1 MIISLLLLICYT
13 IFVYFILE
21 KVYRGNLSYLLIY
34 LVSFLPIYFLFQ
46 LIVFDFSEN
55 KLLVDLIK
63 YSKDFVIFSSFII
76 VFFGSKQNIFSK
88 EYEITFLDKIII
100 LFIILSSSYTIIP
113 IGEASFYV
121 KLLYLKNIYL
131 IGVVYYLGRNFFI
144 DKNLFFSLKKIFI
157 SILCIAFLVSS
168 IEYFFNF
175 HLHSFFN
182 YAKFNLLINDIL
194 PEGNFGLSWTF
205 ERSPDQARFG
215 SIFPNPLEYSSNLL
229 LFLTIPLFAILDSK
243 KNIFKNLLIILI
255 VFVSFYYA
263 YSRASILSA
272 LIVIFAA
279 LLITKNYKTVFYILV
294 LLLFSILIFYFLA
307 SEDSIY
313 FVIDT
318 FTFNESSSFSHLIEW
333 IQAILT
339 IIENPLGIGLAM
351 SGNASGV
358 DQAIK
363 IGGEN
368 QFLIYGV
375 QMGVISMILY
385 SLMLF
390 KSIRDSFSVF
400 SQSKG
405 HIKELAFIVLLTKF
419 GLIIPLLTANAELY
433 LFVSLTTW
441 FLIGSIQ
448 RSYQKISLY

>member
-1 MIISLLLLICYT
+1 MIISLLLLSCYT
-13 IFVYFILE
+13 FFVYFILE
-21 KVYRGNLSYLLIY
+21 RVYNGNLSFLLIY
-34 LVSFLPIYFLFQ
+34 LVTFLPVYFIFQ

-55 KLLVDLIK
+55 VLLVDLIK
-63 YSKDFVIFSSFII
+63 YSKDFVIFSSFFI
-76 VFFGSKQNIFSK
+76 VFFGSKKDFFSTELK
-88 EYEITFLDKIII
+88 TTFLDKTII
-100 LFIILSSSYTIIP
+100 LFIILSSIYAIIP

-121 KLLYLKNIYL
+121 KLIYLKNIYL

-144 DKNLFFSLKKIFI
+144 SEYLFFNLKKILI
-157 SILCIAFLVSS
+157 LILCIAFLVSS

-194 PEGNFGLSWTF
+194 PEGNFDLSWTF
-205 ERSPDQARFG
+205 ERSPNQARFG
-215 SIFPNPLEYSSNLL
+215 SIFPNPLEFSSNLI
-229 LFLTIPLFAILDSK
+229 LFLTIPLFAILHTK

-272 LIVIFAA
+272 LIMIFTA
-279 LLITKNYKTVFYILV
+279 LLITKNYKKVFYILV
-294 LLLFSILIFYFLA
+294 LLFFSILIFYFSA

-385 SLMLF
+385 SIMLF

-405 HIKELAFIVLLTKF
+405 YVKELAFIVLLTKF

-448 RSYQKISLY
+448 RSYQKIYQ

>member
-1 MIISLLLLICYT
+1 M
-13 IFVYFILE
+13 
-21 KVYRGNLSYLLIY
+21 
-34 LVSFLPIYFLFQ
+34 
-46 LIVFDFSEN
+46 
-55 KLLVDLIK
+55 
-63 YSKDFVIFSSFII
+63 
-76 VFFGSKQNIFSK
+76 
-88 EYEITFLDKIII
+88 
-100 LFIILSSSYTIIP
+100 
-113 IGEASFYV
+113 
-121 KLLYLKNIYL
+121 
-131 IGVVYYLGRNFFI
+131 
-144 DKNLFFSLKKIFI
+144 
-157 SILCIAFLVSS
+157 
-168 IEYFFNF
+168 
-175 HLHSFFN
+175 
-182 YAKFNLLINDIL
+182 
-194 PEGNFGLSWTF
+194 
-205 ERSPDQARFG
+205 
-215 SIFPNPLEYSSNLL
+215 
-229 LFLTIPLFAILDSK
+229 
-243 KNIFKNLLIILI
+243 
-255 VFVSFYYA
+255 
-263 YSRASILSA
+263 
-272 LIVIFAA
+272 IFAA
-279 LLITKNYKTVFYILV
+279 LLITKNYKTVSYILV
-294 LLLFSILIFYFLA
+294 LLLFFILIFYYLA

-390 KSIRDSFSVF
+390 KSIKDSFSVYSF
-400 SQSKG
+400 SKG

-448 RSYQKISLY
+448 RSYQKICFIKL

>member
-1 MIISLLLLICYT
+1 MIISLLLLSCYT
-13 IFVYFILE
+13 FFVYFILE
-21 KVYRGNLSYLLIY
+21 RVYNGNLSFLLIY
-34 LVSFLPIYFLFQ
+34 LVTFLPIYFIFQ
-46 LIVFDFSEN
+46 LIVFDFYEN
-55 KLLVDLIK
+55 VLLVDLIK
-63 YSKDFVIFSSFII
+63 YSKDFVIFSSFFI
-76 VFFGSKQNIFSK
+76 VFFGSKKDFFSTELK
-88 EYEITFLDKIII
+88 TTFLDKTII
-100 LFIILSSSYTIIP
+100 LFIMLSSIYAIIP

-121 KLLYLKNIYL
+121 KLIYLKNIYL
-131 IGVVYYLGRNFFI
+131 IGVVYYLGRNFFVNE
-144 DKNLFFSLKKIFI
+144 NLFFNLKKIFI

-168 IEYFFNF
+168 IEYLFNF

-194 PEGNFGLSWTF
+194 PKGNFGLSWTF
-205 ERSPDQARFG
+205 ERSPDQPRFG
-215 SIFPNPLEYSSNLL
+215 SIFPNPLEFSSNLI
-229 LFLTIPLFAILDSK
+229 LFLTIPLFAILHSK
-243 KNIFKNLLIILI
+243 KNIYKNLLIILI

-279 LLITKNYKTVFYILV
+279 LLITKNYRTVFYILV
-294 LLLFSILIFYFLA
+294 LLLFSILIFYFSA

-339 IIENPLGIGLAM
+339 IIENPLGVGLAM

-400 SQSKG
+400 SLSKG
-405 HIKELAFIVLLTKF
+405 YVKELAFIVLLTKF

-448 RSYQKISLY
+448 RSYKKFIIN

>member
-1 MIISLLLLICYT
+1 MIISFLLLSCYT
-13 IFVYFILE
+13 LFVYFILDR
-21 KVYRGNLSYLLIY
+21 VYNGNLSFLLIY
-34 LVSFLPIYFLFQ
+34 LVTFLPVYFIFQ
-46 LIVFDFSEN
+46 LIVFDFYEN
-55 KLLVDLIK
+55 VLLVDLIK
-63 YSKDFVIFSSFII
+63 YSKDFVIFSSFFI
-76 VFFGSKQNIFSK
+76 VFFGSKKDFFLK
-88 EYEITFLDKIII
+88 ELRTTFLDKIII
-100 LFIILSSSYTIIP
+100 LFIMLSSIYAIIP
-113 IGEASFYV
+113 FGEASFYV

-131 IGVVYYLGRNFFI
+131 VGVVYYLGRNFSI
-144 DKNLFFSLKKIFI
+144 NENLFLNLKKILI
-157 SILCIAFLVSS
+157 SILCIAFIVSS

-215 SIFPNPLEYSSNLL
+215 SIFPNPLEFSSNLI

-243 KNIFKNLLIILI
+243 KYIFKNLFIILI
-255 VFVSFYYA
+255 IFVSFYYA

-294 LLLFSILIFYFLA
+294 LLLFSTLIFYFSA

-400 SQSKG
+400 SLSKG

-448 RSYQKISLY
+448 RSYQIIYQ

>member
-1 MIISLLLLICYT
+1 M
-13 IFVYFILE
+13 
-21 KVYRGNLSYLLIY
+21 
-34 LVSFLPIYFLFQ
+34 
-46 LIVFDFSEN
+46 
-55 KLLVDLIK
+55 IK
-63 YSKDFVIFSSFII
+63 YSKDFVIFSSFFI
-76 VFFGSKQNIFSK
+76 VFFGSKKDFFSTELK
-88 EYEITFLDKIII
+88 TTFLDKTII
-100 LFIILSSSYTIIP
+100 LFIMLSSIYAIIP

-121 KLLYLKNIYL
+121 KLIYLKNIYL
-131 IGVVYYLGRNFFI
+131 IGVVYYLGRNFFVNE
-144 DKNLFFSLKKIFI
+144 NLFFNLKKIFI

-168 IEYFFNF
+168 IEYLFNF

-205 ERSPDQARFG
+205 ERSPDQPRFG
-215 SIFPNPLEYSSNLL
+215 SIFPNPLEFSSNLI
-229 LFLTIPLFAILDSK
+229 LFLTIPLFAILHSK
-243 KNIFKNLLIILI
+243 KNIYKNLLIILI

-279 LLITKNYKTVFYILV
+279 LLITKNYRTVFYILV
-294 LLLFSILIFYFLA
+294 LLLFSILIFYFSA

-313 FVIDT
+313 FIIDT

-385 SLMLF
+385 SIMLF

-405 HIKELAFIVLLTKF
+405 YIKELAFIVLLAKF

-448 RSYQKISLY
+448 RSYQKIYQ

>member
-1 MIISLLLLICYT
+1 MIISLLLLSCYT
-13 IFVYFILE
+13 FFVYFILE
-21 KVYRGNLSYLLIY
+21 RVYNGNLSFLLIY
-34 LVSFLPIYFLFQ
+34 LVTFLPVYFIFQ
-46 LIVFDFSEN
+46 LIVFDFYEN
-55 KLLVDLIK
+55 VLLVDLIK
-63 YSKDFVIFSSFII
+63 YSKDFVIFSSFFI
-76 VFFGSKQNIFSK
+76 VFFGSKKDFFSTELK
-88 EYEITFLDKIII
+88 TTFLDKTII
-100 LFIILSSSYTIIP
+100 LFIILSSIYAIIP

-121 KLLYLKNIYL
+121 KLIYLKNIYL
-131 IGVVYYLGRNFFI
+131 IGVVYYLGRNFFVNE
-144 DKNLFFSLKKIFI
+144 NLFFNLKKIFI

-168 IEYFFNF
+168 IEYLFNF

-194 PEGNFGLSWTF
+194 PKGNFGLSWTF
-205 ERSPDQARFG
+205 ERSPDQPRFG
-215 SIFPNPLEYSSNLL
+215 SIFPNPLEFSSNLI
-229 LFLTIPLFAILDSK
+229 LFLTIPLFAILHSK
-243 KNIFKNLLIILI
+243 KNIYKNLLIILI

-279 LLITKNYKTVFYILV
+279 LLITKNYRTVFYILV
-294 LLLFSILIFYFLA
+294 LLLFSILIFYFSA

-339 IIENPLGIGLAM
+339 IIENPLGVGLAM

-400 SQSKG
+400 SLSKG
-405 HIKELAFIVLLTKF
+405 YVKELAFIVLLTKF

-448 RSYQKISLY
+448 RSYKKFIIN

>member
-1 MIISLLLLICYT
+1 MIISLLLLSCYT
-13 IFVYFILE
+13 FFVYFILE
-21 KVYRGNLSYLLIY
+21 RVYNGNLSFLLIY
-34 LVSFLPIYFLFQ
+34 LVTFLPVYFIFQ

-55 KLLVDLIK
+55 VLLVDLIK
-63 YSKDFVIFSSFII
+63 YSKDFVIFSSFFI
-76 VFFGSKQNIFSK
+76 VFFGSKKDFFSTELK
-88 EYEITFLDKIII
+88 TTFLDKTII
-100 LFIILSSSYTIIP
+100 LFIILSSIYAIIP
-113 IGEASFYV
+113 IGEAFFYV
-121 KLLYLKNIYL
+121 KLIYLKNIYL

-144 DKNLFFSLKKIFI
+144 SEYLFFNLKKILI
-157 SILCIAFLVSS
+157 LILCIAFLVSS

-194 PEGNFGLSWTF
+194 PEGNFDLSWTF

-215 SIFPNPLEYSSNLL
+215 SIFPNPLEFSSNLI
-229 LFLTIPLFAILDSK
+229 LFLTIPLFAILYSK
-243 KNIFKNLLIILI
+243 KNIYKNLLIILI

-279 LLITKNYKTVFYILV
+279 LLITKNYRTVFYILV
-294 LLLFSILIFYFLA
+294 LLLFSILIFYFSA

-313 FVIDT
+313 FIIDT

-385 SLMLF
+385 SIMLF

-405 HIKELAFIVLLTKF
+405 YIKELAFIVLLTKF

-448 RSYQKISLY
+448 RSYQKIYQ

>member
-1 MIISLLLLICYT
+1 MIISLLLLSCYT
-13 IFVYFILE
+13 FFVYFILE
-21 KVYRGNLSYLLIY
+21 RVYNGNLSFLLIY
-34 LVSFLPIYFLFQ
+34 LVTFLPVYFIFQ

-55 KLLVDLIK
+55 VLLVDLIK
-63 YSKDFVIFSSFII
+63 YSKDFVIFSSFFI
-76 VFFGSKQNIFSK
+76 VFFGSKKDFFSTELK
-88 EYEITFLDKIII
+88 TTFLDKTII
-100 LFIILSSSYTIIP
+100 LFIILSSIYAIIP

-121 KLLYLKNIYL
+121 KLIYLKNIYL

-144 DKNLFFSLKKIFI
+144 SEYLFFNLKKILI
-157 SILCIAFLVSS
+157 LILCIAFLVSS

-194 PEGNFGLSWTF
+194 PEGNFDLSWTF
-205 ERSPDQARFG
+205 ERSPNQARFG
-215 SIFPNPLEYSSNLL
+215 SIFPNPLEFSSNLI
-229 LFLTIPLFAILDSK
+229 LFLTIPLFAILHTK

-272 LIVIFAA
+272 LIMIFTA
-279 LLITKNYKTVFYILV
+279 LLITKNYKKVFYILV
-294 LLLFSILIFYFLA
+294 LLFFSILIFYFSA

-385 SLMLF
+385 SIMLF

-405 HIKELAFIVLLTKF
+405 YVKELAFIVLLTKF

-441 FLIGSIQ
+441 FLIDRKSVV
-448 RSYQKISLY
+448 

>member
-1 MIISLLLLICYT
+1 MIISLLLLSCYT
-13 IFVYFILE
+13 FFVYFILE
-21 KVYRGNLSYLLIY
+21 RVYNGNLSFLLIY
-34 LVSFLPIYFLFQ
+34 LVTFLPVYFIFQ

-55 KLLVDLIK
+55 VLLVDLIK
-63 YSKDFVIFSSFII
+63 YSKDFVIFSSFFI
-76 VFFGSKQNIFSK
+76 VFFGSKKDFFSTELK
-88 EYEITFLDKIII
+88 TTFLDKTII
-100 LFIILSSSYTIIP
+100 LFIILSSIYAIIP

-121 KLLYLKNIYL
+121 KLIYLKNIYL

-144 DKNLFFSLKKIFI
+144 SEYLFFNLKKILI
-157 SILCIAFLVSS
+157 LILCIAFLVSS

-194 PEGNFGLSWTF
+194 PEGNFDLSWTF

-215 SIFPNPLEYSSNLL
+215 SIFPNPLEFSSNLI
-229 LFLTIPLFAILDSK
+229 LFLTIPLFAILHTK

-272 LIVIFAA
+272 LIMIFTA
-279 LLITKNYKTVFYILV
+279 LLITKNYKKVFYILV
-294 LLLFSILIFYFLA
+294 LLFFSILIFYFSV

-400 SQSKG
+400 NQSKG

-441 FLIGSIQ
+441 FLVGSIQ
-448 RSYQKISLY
+448 RYYQKISL

>member
-294 LLLFSILIFYFLA
+294 LLLFFYIDFLFF
-307 SEDSIY
+307 SE
-313 FVIDT
+313 
-318 FTFNESSSFSHLIEW
+318 
-333 IQAILT
+333 
-339 IIENPLGIGLAM
+339 
-351 SGNASGV
+351 
-358 DQAIK
+358 
-363 IGGEN
+363 
-368 QFLIYGV
+368 
-375 QMGVISMILY
+375 
-385 SLMLF
+385 
-390 KSIRDSFSVF
+390 
-400 SQSKG
+400 
-405 HIKELAFIVLLTKF
+405 
-419 GLIIPLLTANAELY
+419 
-433 LFVSLTTW
+433 
-441 FLIGSIQ
+441 
-448 RSYQKISLY
+448 

>member
-1 MIISLLLLICYT
+1 MIISLLLLSCYT
-13 IFVYFILE
+13 FFVYFILE
-21 KVYRGNLSYLLIY
+21 RVYNGNLSFLLIY
-34 LVSFLPIYFLFQ
+34 LVTFLPVYFIFQ

-55 KLLVDLIK
+55 VLLVDLIK
-63 YSKDFVIFSSFII
+63 YSKDFVIFSSFFI
-76 VFFGSKQNIFSK
+76 VFFGSKKDFFSTELK
-88 EYEITFLDKIII
+88 TTFLDKTII
-100 LFIILSSSYTIIP
+100 LFIILSSIYAIIP

-121 KLLYLKNIYL
+121 KLIYLKNIYL

-144 DKNLFFSLKKIFI
+144 SEYLFFNLKKILI
-157 SILCIAFLVSS
+157 LILCIAFLVSS

-194 PEGNFGLSWTF
+194 PEGNFDLSWTF
-205 ERSPDQARFG
+205 ERSPNQARFG
-215 SIFPNPLEYSSNLL
+215 SIFPNPLEFSSNLI
-229 LFLTIPLFAILDSK
+229 LFLTIPLFAILHTK

-272 LIVIFAA
+272 LIMIFTA
-279 LLITKNYKTVFYILV
+279 LLITKNYKKVFYILV
-294 LLLFSILIFYFLA
+294 LLFFSILIFYFSA

-400 SQSKG
+400 NKSKG
-405 HIKELAFIVLLTKF
+405 HIKELAFIFLLTKF

-441 FLIGSIQ
+441 FLVGSIQ
-448 RSYQKISLY
+448 RYYQKISL

>member
-1 MIISLLLLICYT
+1 MIISLFLLTCY
-13 IFVYFILE
+13 IFFVFFILE
-21 KVYRGNLSYLLIY
+21 RVYNGNLSYLLIY
-34 LVSFLPIYFLFQ
+34 LVTFLPIYFIFQ

-55 KLLVDLIK
+55 KLSIDLIK

-76 VFFGSKQNIFSK
+76 VFFGSKNFFLSK
-88 EYEITFLDKIII
+88 EYKITFLDKTII
-100 LFIILSSSYTIIP
+100 LFIMLSSIYAILP

-157 SILCIAFLVSS
+157 SILCIAFFVSS
-168 IEYFFNF
+168 IEYSFNF

-205 ERSPDQARFG
+205 ERSPDKARFG
-215 SIFPNPLEYSSNLL
+215 SIFPNPLEYSSNLI
-229 LFLTIPLFAILDSK
+229 LFLTVPLFAILENK
-243 KNIFKNLLIILI
+243 KEIVKNSLIFFI
-255 VFVSFYYA
+255 VVISLYYA

-272 LIVIFAA
+272 LIMIFAA
-279 LLITKNYKTVFYILV
+279 LLITKNYKLVLYILTA
-294 LLLFSILIFYFLA
+294 LFISIMIFYFTA

-313 FVIDT
+313 FVLDT

-390 KSIRDSFSVF
+390 KSIKDSFSVYSF
-400 SQSKG
+400 SKG
-405 HIKELAFIVLLTKF
+405 YIKELAFIVLLTKF
-419 GLIIPLLTANAELY
+419 GLLIPLLTANAELY

-448 RSYQKISLY
+448 RSYQKIYL

>member
-1 MIISLLLLICYT
+1 MIISLLLLSCYT
-13 IFVYFILE
+13 FFVYFILE
-21 KVYRGNLSYLLIY
+21 RVYNGNLSFLLIY
-34 LVSFLPIYFLFQ
+34 LVTFLPVYFIFQ

-55 KLLVDLIK
+55 VLLVDLIK
-63 YSKDFVIFSSFII
+63 YSKDFVIFSSFFI
-76 VFFGSKQNIFSK
+76 VFFGSKKDFFSTELK
-88 EYEITFLDKIII
+88 TTFLDKTII
-100 LFIILSSSYTIIP
+100 LFIILSSIYAIIP

-121 KLLYLKNIYL
+121 KLIYLKNIYL

-144 DKNLFFSLKKIFI
+144 SEYLFFNLKKILI
-157 SILCIAFLVSS
+157 LILCIAFLVSS

-194 PEGNFGLSWTF
+194 PEGNFDLSWTF

-215 SIFPNPLEYSSNLL
+215 SIFPNPLEFSSNLI
-229 LFLTIPLFAILDSK
+229 LFLTIPLFAILHTK

-272 LIVIFAA
+272 LIMIFTA
-279 LLITKNYKTVFYILV
+279 LLITKNYKKVFYILV
-294 LLLFSILIFYFLA
+294 LLFFSILIFYFSA

-385 SLMLF
+385 SIMLF

-405 HIKELAFIVLLTKF
+405 YVKELAFIVLLTKF

-448 RSYQKISLY
+448 RSYQKIYQ

>member
-1 MIISLLLLICYT
+1 MIISLLLLSCYT
-13 IFVYFILE
+13 FFVYFILE
-21 KVYRGNLSYLLIY
+21 RVYNGNLSFLLIY
-34 LVSFLPIYFLFQ
+34 LVTFLPVYFIFQ

-55 KLLVDLIK
+55 VLLVDLIK
-63 YSKDFVIFSSFII
+63 YSKDFVIFSSFFI
-76 VFFGSKQNIFSK
+76 VFFGSKKDFFSTELK
-88 EYEITFLDKIII
+88 TTFLDKTII
-100 LFIILSSSYTIIP
+100 LFIILSSIYAIIP

-121 KLLYLKNIYL
+121 KLIYLKNIYL

-144 DKNLFFSLKKIFI
+144 SEYLFFNLKKILI
-157 SILCIAFLVSS
+157 LILCIAFLVSS

-215 SIFPNPLEYSSNLL
+215 SIFPNPLEFSSNLI
-229 LFLTIPLFAILDSK
+229 LFLTIPLFAILHTK

-272 LIVIFAA
+272 LIMIFTA
-279 LLITKNYKTVFYILV
+279 LLITKNYKKVFYILV
-294 LLLFSILIFYFLA
+294 LLFFSILIFYFSA

-385 SLMLF
+385 SIMLF

-405 HIKELAFIVLLTKF
+405 YVKELAFIVLLTKF

-448 RSYQKISLY
+448 RSYKKFIIN

>member
-1 MIISLLLLICYT
+1 MIISFLLLSCYT
-13 IFVYFILE
+13 LFVYFILE
-21 KVYRGNLSYLLIY
+21 RVYNGNISFLLIY
-34 LVSFLPIYFLFQ
+34 LVTFLPVYFIFQ
-46 LIVFDFSEN
+46 LIVFDFYEN
-55 KLLVDLIK
+55 VLLVDLIK
-63 YSKDFVIFSSFII
+63 YSKDFVIFSSFFI
-76 VFFGSKQNIFSK
+76 VFFGSKKDFFLK
-88 EYEITFLDKIII
+88 ELKTTFLDKIII
-100 LFIILSSSYTIIP
+100 LFSSTYAIIP
-113 IGEASFYV
+113 FGEASFYV

-131 IGVVYYLGRNFFI
+131 IGLVYYLGRNFSI
-144 DKNLFFSLKKIFI
+144 NENLFLNLKKILI
-157 SILCIAFLVSS
+157 SILCIAFIVSS

-215 SIFPNPLEYSSNLL
+215 SIFPNPLEFSSNLI

-243 KNIFKNLLIILI
+243 KNIFKNLFIILI
-255 VFVSFYYA
+255 IFVSFYYA

-272 LIVIFAA
+272 IIVIFAA
-279 LLITKNYKTVFYILV
+279 LLITKNYMTVFYILV
-294 LLLFSILIFYFLA
+294 LLLFSTLIFYFSA

-400 SQSKG
+400 SLSKG

-448 RSYQKISLY
+448 RSYQKFFQ

>member
-1 MIISLLLLICYT
+1 MIISLLLLSCYT
-13 IFVYFILE
+13 LFVYFILE
-21 KVYRGNLSYLLIY
+21 RVYNGNLSFLLIY
-34 LVSFLPIYFLFQ
+34 LVTFLPVYFIFQ

-55 KLLVDLIK
+55 VLLVDLIK
-63 YSKDFVIFSSFII
+63 YSKDFVIFSSFFI
-76 VFFGSKQNIFSK
+76 VFFGSKKDFFSTELK
-88 EYEITFLDKIII
+88 TTFLDKTII
-100 LFIILSSSYTIIP
+100 LFILLSSIYAIIP

-131 IGVVYYLGRNFFI
+131 IGVVYYLGRNFFVNE
-144 DKNLFFSLKKIFI
+144 NLFFNLKKIFI
-157 SILCIAFLVSS
+157 SILCIAFFVSS

-182 YAKFNLLINDIL
+182 YAKFNLLVNDIL

-205 ERSPDQARFG
+205 ERSPDHARFG
-215 SIFPNPLEYSSNLL
+215 SIFPNPLEFSSNLI

-243 KNIFKNLLIILI
+243 KNIFKNLFIILI

-294 LLLFSILIFYFLA
+294 LLLFSTLIFYFSA
-307 SEDSIY
+307 SDDSIY

-385 SLMLF
+385 SIMLF

-400 SQSKG
+400 NQSKG
-405 HIKELAFIVLLTKF
+405 YIKELAFIVLLTKF

-448 RSYQKISLY
+448 RSYQKISL

>member
-1 MIISLLLLICYT
+1 MIISLLLLSCYT
-13 IFVYFILE
+13 FFVYFILE
-21 KVYRGNLSYLLIY
+21 RVYNGNLSFLLIY
-34 LVSFLPIYFLFQ
+34 LVTFLPVYFIFQ

-55 KLLVDLIK
+55 VLLVDLIK
-63 YSKDFVIFSSFII
+63 YSKDFVIFSSFFI
-76 VFFGSKQNIFSK
+76 VFFGSKKDFFSTELK
-88 EYEITFLDKIII
+88 TTFLDKTII
-100 LFIILSSSYTIIP
+100 LFIILSSIYAIIP

-121 KLLYLKNIYL
+121 KLIYLKNIYL

-144 DKNLFFSLKKIFI
+144 SEYLFFNLKKILI
-157 SILCIAFLVSS
+157 LILCIAFLVSS

-194 PEGNFGLSWTF
+194 PEGNFDLSWTF

-215 SIFPNPLEYSSNLL
+215 SIFPNPLEFSSNLI
-229 LFLTIPLFAILDSK
+229 LFLTIPLFAILYTK

-272 LIVIFAA
+272 LIMIFTA
-279 LLITKNYKTVFYILV
+279 LLITKNYKKVFYILV
-294 LLLFSILIFYFLA
+294 LLFFSILIFYFSA

-385 SLMLF
+385 SIMLF

-405 HIKELAFIVLLTKF
+405 YVKELAFIVLLTKF

-448 RSYQKISLY
+448 RSYQKIYQ

>member
-1 MIISLLLLICYT
+1 MIISLLLLSCYT
-13 IFVYFILE
+13 FFVYFILE
-21 KVYRGNLSYLLIY
+21 RVYNGNLSFLLIY
-34 LVSFLPIYFLFQ
+34 LVTFLPVYFIFQ

-55 KLLVDLIK
+55 VLLVDLIK
-63 YSKDFVIFSSFII
+63 YSKDFVIFSSFFI
-76 VFFGSKQNIFSK
+76 VFFGSKKDFFSTELK
-88 EYEITFLDKIII
+88 TTFLDKTII
-100 LFIILSSSYTIIP
+100 LFIILSSIYAIIP

-121 KLLYLKNIYL
+121 KLIYLKNIYL

-144 DKNLFFSLKKIFI
+144 SEYLFFNLKKILI
-157 SILCIAFLVSS
+157 LILCIAFLVSS

-215 SIFPNPLEYSSNLL
+215 SIFPNPLEFSSNLI
-229 LFLTIPLFAILDSK
+229 LFLTIPLFAILHTK

-272 LIVIFAA
+272 LIMIFTA
-279 LLITKNYKTVFYILV
+279 LLITKNYKKVFYILV
-294 LLLFSILIFYFLA
+294 LLFFSILIFYFSA

-385 SLMLF
+385 SIMLF

-405 HIKELAFIVLLTKF
+405 YVKELAFIVLLTKF

-448 RSYQKISLY
+448 RSYQKIYQ

>member
-1 MIISLLLLICYT
+1 MIISLLLLSCYT
-13 IFVYFILE
+13 FFVYFILE
-21 KVYRGNLSYLLIY
+21 RVYNGNLSFLLIY
-34 LVSFLPIYFLFQ
+34 LVTFLPVYFIFQ

-55 KLLVDLIK
+55 VLLVDLIK
-63 YSKDFVIFSSFII
+63 YSKDFVIFSSFFI
-76 VFFGSKQNIFSK
+76 VFFGSKKDFFSTELK
-88 EYEITFLDKIII
+88 TTFLDKTII
-100 LFIILSSSYTIIP
+100 LFIILSSIYAIIP

-121 KLLYLKNIYL
+121 KLIYLKNIYL

-144 DKNLFFSLKKIFI
+144 SEYLFFNLKKILI
-157 SILCIAFLVSS
+157 LILCIAFLVSS

-194 PEGNFGLSWTF
+194 PEGNFDLSWTF

-215 SIFPNPLEYSSNLL
+215 SIFPNPLEFSSNLI
-229 LFLTIPLFAILDSK
+229 LFLTIPLFAILHTK

-272 LIVIFAA
+272 LIMIFTA
-279 LLITKNYKTVFYILV
+279 LLITKNYKKVFYILV
-294 LLLFSILIFYFLA
+294 LLFFSILIFYFSA

-385 SLMLF
+385 SIMLF
-390 KSIRDSFSVF
+390 KSIRDSFSVY
-400 SQSKG
+400 SLSKG

-441 FLIGSIQ
+441 FLIGSVQ
-448 RSYQKISLY
+448 RSYLKIYL

>member
-1 MIISLLLLICYT
+1 MIISLLLLSCYT
-13 IFVYFILE
+13 FFVYFILE
-21 KVYRGNLSYLLIY
+21 RVYNGNLSFLLIY
-34 LVSFLPIYFLFQ
+34 LVTFLPVYFIFQ

-55 KLLVDLIK
+55 VLLVNLIK
-63 YSKDFVIFSSFII
+63 YSKDFVIFSSFFI
-76 VFFGSKQNIFSK
+76 VFFGSKKDFFSTELK
-88 EYEITFLDKIII
+88 TTFLDKTII
-100 LFIILSSSYTIIP
+100 LFIILSSIYAIIP

-121 KLLYLKNIYL
+121 KLIYLKNIYL

-144 DKNLFFSLKKIFI
+144 SEYLFFNLKKILI
-157 SILCIAFLVSS
+157 LILCIAFLVSS

-194 PEGNFGLSWTF
+194 PEGNFDLSWTF

-215 SIFPNPLEYSSNLL
+215 SIFPNPLEFSSNLI
-229 LFLTIPLFAILDSK
+229 LFLTIPLFAILHTK

-272 LIVIFAA
+272 LIMIFTA
-279 LLITKNYKTVFYILV
+279 LLITKNYKKVFYILV
-294 LLLFSILIFYFLA
+294 LLFFSILIFYFSA

-385 SLMLF
+385 SIMLF

-405 HIKELAFIVLLTKF
+405 YVKELAFIVLLTKF

-448 RSYQKISLY
+448 RSYQKIYQ

>member
-1 MIISLLLLICYT
+1 MIISLLLLSCYT
-13 IFVYFILE
+13 FFVYFILE
-21 KVYRGNLSYLLIY
+21 RVYNGNLSFLLIY
-34 LVSFLPIYFLFQ
+34 LVTFLPVYFIFQ

-55 KLLVDLIK
+55 VLLVDLIK
-63 YSKDFVIFSSFII
+63 YSKDFVIFSSFFI
-76 VFFGSKQNIFSK
+76 VFFGSKKDFFSTELK
-88 EYEITFLDKIII
+88 TTFLDKTII
-100 LFIILSSSYTIIP
+100 LFIILSSIYAIIP

-121 KLLYLKNIYL
+121 KLIYLKNIYL

-144 DKNLFFSLKKIFI
+144 SEYLFFNLKKILI
-157 SILCIAFLVSS
+157 LILCIAFLVSS

-194 PEGNFGLSWTF
+194 PEGNFDLSWTF

-215 SIFPNPLEYSSNLL
+215 SIFPNPLEFSSNLI
-229 LFLTIPLFAILDSK
+229 LFLTIPLFAILHTK

-272 LIVIFAA
+272 LIMIFTA
-279 LLITKNYKTVFYILV
+279 LLITKNYKKVFYILV
-294 LLLFSILIFYFLA
+294 LLFFSILIFYFSA

-385 SLMLF
+385 SIMLF

-405 HIKELAFIVLLTKF
+405 YVKELAFIVLLTKF

-448 RSYQKISLY
+448 RSYKKFIIN

>member
-1 MIISLLLLICYT
+1 MIISLLLLSCYT
-13 IFVYFILE
+13 FFVYFILE
-21 KVYRGNLSYLLIY
+21 RVYSGNLSFLLIY
-34 LVSFLPIYFLFQ
+34 LITFLPVYFIFQ

-55 KLLVDLIK
+55 VLLVDLIK
-63 YSKDFVIFSSFII
+63 YSKDFVIFSSFFI
-76 VFFGSKQNIFSK
+76 VFFGSKKDFFLK
-88 EYEITFLDKIII
+88 ELKTTFLDKIII
-100 LFIILSSSYTIIP
+100 LFIILSSIYAIIP

-121 KLLYLKNIYL
+121 KLIYLKNIYL

-144 DKNLFFSLKKIFI
+144 NENLFFNLKKILI

-194 PEGNFGLSWTF
+194 SEGNFDLSWTF
-205 ERSPDQARFG
+205 ERSPDQPRFG
-215 SIFPNPLEYSSNLL
+215 SIFPNPLEYSSNLI

-243 KNIFKNLLIILI
+243 KYIFKNLFITLII
-255 VFVSFYYA
+255 FVSFYYA

-294 LLLFSILIFYFLA
+294 LLLFSTLIFYFTA

-368 QFLIYGV
+368 QFLI
-375 QMGVISMILY
+375 
-385 SLMLF
+385 
-390 KSIRDSFSVF
+390 
-400 SQSKG
+400 
-405 HIKELAFIVLLTKF
+405 
-419 GLIIPLLTANAELY
+419 
-433 LFVSLTTW
+433 
-441 FLIGSIQ
+441 
-448 RSYQKISLY
+448 

>member
-1 MIISLLLLICYT
+1 MIISLLLLSCYT
-13 IFVYFILE
+13 FFVYFILE
-21 KVYRGNLSYLLIY
+21 RVYSGNLSFLLIY
-34 LVSFLPIYFLFQ
+34 LITFLPVYFIFQ
-46 LIVFDFSEN
+46 LIVFYFSEN
-55 KLLVDLIK
+55 VLLVDLIK
-63 YSKDFVIFSSFII
+63 YSKDFVIFSSFFI
-76 VFFGSKQNIFSK
+76 VFFGSKKDFFLK
-88 EYEITFLDKIII
+88 ELKTTFLDKTII
-100 LFIILSSSYTIIP
+100 LFIILSSIYAIIP

-121 KLLYLKNIYL
+121 KLIYLKNIYL

-144 DKNLFFSLKKIFI
+144 NENLFFNLKKILI

-194 PEGNFGLSWTF
+194 SEGNFDLSWTF
-205 ERSPDQARFG
+205 ERSPDQPRFG
-215 SIFPNPLEYSSNLL
+215 SIFPNPLEFSSNLIF
-229 LFLTIPLFAILDSK
+229 FLTIPLFAILDSN
-243 KNIFKNLLIILI
+243 KNIFKNLFIILI
-255 VFVSFYYA
+255 IFVSFYYA

-279 LLITKNYKTVFYILV
+279 LLITKNYKTVFYIVV
-294 LLLFSILIFYFLA
+294 LLLFSILIFYYSA

-313 FVIDT
+313 FMIDT

-339 IIENPLGIGLAM
+339 IIENPLGVGLAM

-358 DQAIK
+358 DQALK

-375 QMGVISMILY
+375 QMGVISIILY
-385 SLMLF
+385 SLILF
-390 KSIRDSFSVF
+390 KSIRDSFLVF
-400 SQSKG
+400 NLSKG
-405 HIKELAFIVLLTKF
+405 HVKELAFIVLLTKF

-448 RSYQKISLY
+448 RSYQKIHQ

>member
-1 MIISLLLLICYT
+1 MIISLLLLSCYT
-13 IFVYFILE
+13 FFVYFILE
-21 KVYRGNLSYLLIY
+21 RVYNGNLSFLLIY
-34 LVSFLPIYFLFQ
+34 LVTFLPVYFIFQ

-55 KLLVDLIK
+55 VLLVDLIK
-63 YSKDFVIFSSFII
+63 YSKDFVIFSSFFI
-76 VFFGSKQNIFSK
+76 VFFGSKKDFFSTELK
-88 EYEITFLDKIII
+88 TTFLDKTII
-100 LFIILSSSYTIIP
+100 LFIILSSIYAIIP

-121 KLLYLKNIYL
+121 KLIYLKNIYL

-144 DKNLFFSLKKIFI
+144 SEYLFFNLKKILI
-157 SILCIAFLVSS
+157 LILCIAFLVSS

-194 PEGNFGLSWTF
+194 PEGNFDLSWTF

-215 SIFPNPLEYSSNLL
+215 SIFPNPLEFSSNLI
-229 LFLTIPLFAILDSK
+229 LFLTIPLFAILYTK

-272 LIVIFAA
+272 LIMIFTA
-279 LLITKNYKTVFYILV
+279 LLITKNYKKVFYILV
-294 LLLFSILIFYFLA
+294 LLFFSILIFYFSA

-385 SLMLF
+385 SIMLF

-405 HIKELAFIVLLTKF
+405 YVKELAFIVLLTKF

-448 RSYQKISLY
+448 RSYKKFIIN

>member
-1 MIISLLLLICYT
+1 M
-13 IFVYFILE
+13 
-21 KVYRGNLSYLLIY
+21 
-34 LVSFLPIYFLFQ
+34 
-46 LIVFDFSEN
+46 
-55 KLLVDLIK
+55 
-63 YSKDFVIFSSFII
+63 
-76 VFFGSKQNIFSK
+76 
-88 EYEITFLDKIII
+88 
-100 LFIILSSSYTIIP
+100 
-113 IGEASFYV
+113 
-121 KLLYLKNIYL
+121 
-131 IGVVYYLGRNFFI
+131 
-144 DKNLFFSLKKIFI
+144 
-157 SILCIAFLVSS
+157 
-168 IEYFFNF
+168 
-175 HLHSFFN
+175 
-182 YAKFNLLINDIL
+182 
-194 PEGNFGLSWTF
+194 
-205 ERSPDQARFG
+205 
-215 SIFPNPLEYSSNLL
+215 
-229 LFLTIPLFAILDSK
+229 
-243 KNIFKNLLIILI
+243 
-255 VFVSFYYA
+255 
-263 YSRASILSA
+263 
-272 LIVIFAA
+272 IFAA
-279 LLITKNYKTVFYILV
+279 LLITKNYRTVFYILV
-294 LLLFSILIFYFLA
+294 LLLFSTLIFYFLA

-400 SQSKG
+400 NQSKG

-441 FLIGSIQ
+441 FLVGSIQ
-448 RSYQKISLY
+448 RYYQKISL

>member
-1 MIISLLLLICYT
+1 MIISLLLLSCYT
-13 IFVYFILE
+13 FFVYFILE
-21 KVYRGNLSYLLIY
+21 RVYNGNLSFLLIY
-34 LVSFLPIYFLFQ
+34 LVTFLPVYFIFQ

-55 KLLVDLIK
+55 VLLVDLIK
-63 YSKDFVIFSSFII
+63 YSKDFVIFSSFFI
-76 VFFGSKQNIFSK
+76 VFFGSKKDFFSTELK
-88 EYEITFLDKIII
+88 TTFLDKTII
-100 LFIILSSSYTIIP
+100 LFIILSSIYAIIP

-121 KLLYLKNIYL
+121 KLIYLKNIYL

-144 DKNLFFSLKKIFI
+144 SEYLFFNLKKILI
-157 SILCIAFLVSS
+157 LILCIAFLVSS

-194 PEGNFGLSWTF
+194 PEGNFDLSWTF
-205 ERSPDQARFG
+205 ERSPNQARFG
-215 SIFPNPLEYSSNLL
+215 SIFPNPLEFSSNLI
-229 LFLTIPLFAILDSK
+229 LFLTIPLFAILHTK

-272 LIVIFAA
+272 LIMIFTA
-279 LLITKNYKTVFYILV
+279 LLITKNYKTVSYILV
-294 LLLFSILIFYFLA
+294 LLFFSILIFYFSA

-385 SLMLF
+385 SIMLF

-405 HIKELAFIVLLTKF
+405 YVKELAFIVLLTKF

-448 RSYQKISLY
+448 RSYKKFIIN

>member
-1 MIISLLLLICYT
+1 MIISFLLLSCYT
-13 IFVYFILE
+13 LFVYFILE
-21 KVYRGNLSYLLIY
+21 RVYNGNLSFLLIY
-34 LVSFLPIYFLFQ
+34 LVTFLPVYFIFQ
-46 LIVFDFSEN
+46 LIVFDFYEN
-55 KLLVDLIK
+55 VLLVDLIK
-63 YSKDFVIFSSFII
+63 YSKDFVIFSSFFI
-76 VFFGSKQNIFSK
+76 VFFGSKKDFFLK
-88 EYEITFLDKIII
+88 ELKTTFLDKTII
-100 LFIILSSSYTIIP
+100 LFIILSSIYAIIP

-121 KLLYLKNIYL
+121 KLIYLKNIYL

-144 DKNLFFSLKKIFI
+144 NENLFFNLKKILI

-194 PEGNFGLSWTF
+194 SEGNFDLSWTF
-205 ERSPDQARFG
+205 ERSPDQPRFG
-215 SIFPNPLEYSSNLL
+215 SIFPNPLEYSSNLI

-243 KNIFKNLLIILI
+243 KYIFKNLFITLII
-255 VFVSFYYA
+255 FVSFYYA

-294 LLLFSILIFYFLA
+294 LLLFSTLIFYFTA

-385 SLMLF
+385 SLILF

-405 HIKELAFIVLLTKF
+405 HIKELAFIVFLTKF

-448 RSYQKISLY
+448 RSYQKIYQ

>member
-1 MIISLLLLICYT
+1 MIISLLLLSCYT
-13 IFVYFILE
+13 FFVYFILE
-21 KVYRGNLSYLLIY
+21 RVYNGNLSFLLIY
-34 LVSFLPIYFLFQ
+34 LVTFLPVYFIFQ

-55 KLLVDLIK
+55 VLLVDLIK
-63 YSKDFVIFSSFII
+63 YSKDFVIFSSFFI
-76 VFFGSKQNIFSK
+76 VFFGSKKDFFSTELK
-88 EYEITFLDKIII
+88 TTFLDKTII
-100 LFIILSSSYTIIP
+100 LFIILSSIYAIIP

-121 KLLYLKNIYL
+121 KLIYLKNIYL

-144 DKNLFFSLKKIFI
+144 SEYLFFNLKKILI
-157 SILCIAFLVSS
+157 LILCIAFLVSS

-194 PEGNFGLSWTF
+194 PEGNFDLSWTF

-215 SIFPNPLEYSSNLL
+215 SIFPNPLEFSSNLI
-229 LFLTIPLFAILDSK
+229 LFLTIPLFAILHTK

-272 LIVIFAA
+272 LIMIFTA
-279 LLITKNYKTVFYILV
+279 LLITKNYKKVFYILV
-294 LLLFSILIFYFLA
+294 LLFFSILIFYFSA

-385 SLMLF
+385 SIMLF

-405 HIKELAFIVLLTKF
+405 YVKELAFIVLLTKF

-448 RSYQKISLY
+448 RSFQKIYL

>member
-1 MIISLLLLICYT
+1 MIISLLLLSCYT
-13 IFVYFILE
+13 FFVYFILE
-21 KVYRGNLSYLLIY
+21 RVYNGNLSFLLIY
-34 LVSFLPIYFLFQ
+34 LVTFLPVYFIFQ

-55 KLLVDLIK
+55 VLLVDLIK
-63 YSKDFVIFSSFII
+63 YSKDFVIFSSFFI
-76 VFFGSKQNIFSK
+76 VFFGSKKDFFSTELK
-88 EYEITFLDKIII
+88 TTFLDKTII
-100 LFIILSSSYTIIP
+100 LFIILSSIYAIIP

-121 KLLYLKNIYL
+121 KLIYLKNIYL

-144 DKNLFFSLKKIFI
+144 SEYLFFNLKKILI
-157 SILCIAFLVSS
+157 LILCIAFLVSS

-194 PEGNFGLSWTF
+194 PEGNFDLSWTF
-205 ERSPDQARFG
+205 ERSPNQARFG
-215 SIFPNPLEYSSNLL
+215 SIFPNPLEFSSNLI
-229 LFLTIPLFAILDSK
+229 LFLTIPLFAILHTK

-272 LIVIFAA
+272 LIMIFTA
-279 LLITKNYKTVFYILV
+279 LLITKNYKKVFYILV
-294 LLLFSILIFYFLA
+294 LLFFSILIFYFSA

-385 SLMLF
+385 SIMLF

-405 HIKELAFIVLLTKF
+405 YVKELAFIVLLTKF

-448 RSYQKISLY
+448 RSYKKFIIN

>member
-1 MIISLLLLICYT
+1 
-13 IFVYFILE
+13 
-21 KVYRGNLSYLLIY
+21 
-34 LVSFLPIYFLFQ
+34 
-46 LIVFDFSEN
+46 
-55 KLLVDLIK
+55 
-63 YSKDFVIFSSFII
+63 
-76 VFFGSKQNIFSK
+76 
-88 EYEITFLDKIII
+88 
-100 LFIILSSSYTIIP
+100 
-113 IGEASFYV
+113 
-121 KLLYLKNIYL
+121 
-131 IGVVYYLGRNFFI
+131 
-144 DKNLFFSLKKIFI
+144 
-157 SILCIAFLVSS
+157 
-168 IEYFFNF
+168 
-175 HLHSFFN
+175 
-182 YAKFNLLINDIL
+182 
-194 PEGNFGLSWTF
+194 
-205 ERSPDQARFG
+205 
-215 SIFPNPLEYSSNLL
+215 
-229 LFLTIPLFAILDSK
+229 
-243 KNIFKNLLIILI
+243 
-255 VFVSFYYA
+255 VSFYYA

-272 LIVIFAA
+272 LIMIFTA
-279 LLITKNYKTVFYILV
+279 LLITKNYKKVFYILV
-294 LLLFSILIFYFLA
+294 LLFFSILIFYFSA

-385 SLMLF
+385 SIMLF

-405 HIKELAFIVLLTKF
+405 YVKELAFIVLLTKF

-448 RSYQKISLY
+448 RSYQKIYQ